1 MLTKNIKFQNYQFKK
16 KFPIVKRL
24 FEKIKKE
31 NLQKKN
37 DLFLSLTTD
46 YKLSYDKKL
55 ITKLKRFSIFRIIG
69 MGGSILGSQAIYHF
83 LKDKIK
89 KKFYFLNNLQPRVD
103 FNKKDKKIINLIIS
117 KSGNTLETISNTKL
131 LLNNKKKSVFI
142 IGNQRS
148 YLRNLA
154 NKMKSQIIEHNNFI
168 GGRYSVLSEV
178 GILPA
183 ELMGLNSKKFK
194 QFNFLIK
201 NKKFISQLVQNVEST
216 LYFVK
221 KKNILQ

>member
-89 KKFYFLNNLQPRVD
+89 KKCLQGSSLR
-103 FNKKDKKIINLIIS
+103 FW
-117 KSGNTLETISNTKL
+117 SN
-131 LLNNKKKSVFI
+131 I
-142 IGNQRS
+142 
-148 YLRNLA
+148 
-154 NKMKSQIIEHNNFI
+154 
-168 GGRYSVLSEV
+168 
-178 GILPA
+178 
-183 ELMGLNSKKFK
+183 
-194 QFNFLIK
+194 
-201 NKKFISQLVQNVEST
+201 
-216 LYFVK
+216 
-221 KKNILQ
+221 